1 MFLVLS
7 IFPTEEEEA
16 ESEELVEAAGE
27 ATMPE
32 LGEAEVELEE
42 AEAKEGSTCSG
53 KKNEY
58 GSASEGYAA
67 DESEAVEAI

>member
-1 MFLVLS
+1 MFLFLS

-32 LGEAEVELEE
+32 LGEAEMELEE
-42 AEAKEGSTCSG
+42 AEATEVSSG